1 MSVREI
7 TTDVKYLRRPC
18 GLVEAFD
25 ASLLQLVKDLS
36 ETVEAHDGYAVTANQ
51 IGDERRAFVAA
62 IPPETEERGTM
73 RITRGYQTRIPW
85 PKDGSEPLVGIV
97 AFVNPNIVWHGRC
110 RLVAGEHCLS
120 LPGVEI
126 PVERWTSIKVRAQLT
141 DGRPFEVKATRLM
154 AVILQHE
161 IDHLNGKLIIDRVAK
176 GYRLVKKEA

>member
-7 TTDVKYLRRPC
+7 TTDVKYLRHPC
-18 GLVEAFD
+18 ALVEAFD

-51 IGDERRAFVAA
+51 IRDGRAVFVAA
-62 IPPETEERGTM
+62 IPPETEERGIA
-73 RITRGYQTRIPW
+73 RDNG
-85 PKDGSEPLVGIV
+85 KPLVGLYP
-97 AFVNPNIVWHGRC
+97 FVNPKIVWHGRC
-110 RLVAGEHCLS
+110 SLVAGERCLS
-120 LPGVEI
+120 LPGIEV
-126 PVERWTSIKVRAQLT
+126 PVERWTSIKVRAQCPHGDT
-141 DGRPFEVKATRLM
+141 FEVKATRLM